1 MQSILSSGFVKGMV
15 KATSDMW
22 LKGWDERNGGNVS
35 LRLLEE
41 EVKPFAADFC
51 KEPRC
56 IELTQPAPA
65 LANDWFLVTGSGKFM
80 RNVQLD
86 PADCLALLQVDDKG
100 LSCKIHWG
108 LSKGGLP
115 TSELA
120 SHFQSHAVRKAVSK
134 GADRVIMHCHATN
147 FMALSYVVEMDS
159 ARFTR
164 LLWEGSTECL
174 VVFPDGVGVLPWMV
188 PGTDEIGT
196 ATAGQMQS
204 HTLVMWP
211 FHGVFGTGPTLDET
225 FGLIDTAEKSSE
237 VIVKVLSMGG
247 IRQSITTEQ
256 LIALGKRFGV
266 KPWQPAL
273 DVGPANAA

>member
-41 EVKPFAADFC
+41 EVKPFTADFC
-51 KEPRC
+51 QEPRC

-100 LSCKIHWG
+100 LSYKIHWG
-108 LSKGGLP
+108 LSNGGLP

-120 SHFQSHAVRKAVSK
+120 SHFQSHAVRKAVSN

-256 LIALGKRFGV
+256 LVALGERFGMT
-266 KPWQPAL
+266 PWQPAL
-273 DVGPANAA
+273 DAGPANAA